1 MSQPVSSGIRTSTS
15 PTARLILGKEECR
28 QVLFWLSNGG
38 VDGGVDHLHDPLLQ
52 VADVCVH
59 DPGGGRKG
67 IGEVKFGDYMKLSS
81 YIVAHSPLLCIFSLP

>member
-15 PTARLILGKEECR
+15 PTARLILGKEDCC

-52 VADVCVH
+52 VADVCGH
-59 DPGGGRKG
+59 DPGGGQK
-67 IGEVKFGDYMKLSS
+67 KL
-81 YIVAHSPLLCIFSLP
+81 